1 MYDFLHNNEVGDSGK
16 SYAVDGSVNYKKSN
30 CVKVP
35 KIYWDFT
42 RTAVL
47 TMEWID
53 GIKLTDEVGLEKAHL
68 NRRELIDQV
77 LYRNCSSISCF
88 SFQSFILSLLLM

>member
-1 MYDFLHNNEVGDSGK
+1 MS
-16 SYAVDGSVNYKKSN
+16 AVKNTVKYKKAN
-30 CVKVP
+30 FVKVP

-42 RTAVL
+42 RSAVL

-53 GIKLTDEVGLEKAHL
+53 GIKLTDETGLQKAYL

-77 LYRNCSSISCF
+77 LFRNCSFTSCF
-88 SFQSFILSLLLM
+88 SFQSFYITFIINIRLFL